1 MGYTHFHRIICFTK
15 WLIIGFLAV
24 KSSCNTMKLL
34 REYLYELDIH
44 VAIPMGLKNMALDE
58 KESEIFLI
66 QCHLINKC
74 MQTGQIQERMPVS

>member
-1 MGYTHFHRIICFTK
+1 
-15 WLIIGFLAV
+15 
-24 KSSCNTMKLL
+24 MKLL